1 MKKCM
6 SLIFV
11 LAMMLSLA
19 VAGTVGTS
27 AYSDVDQ
34 SKYYG
39 CYATTAPNVDGVIDD
54 VWSTTVPMYFTN
66 ETWGYVKL
74 LWSEDAVYLLADL
87 AKTKDGS
94 EYVDFFVT
102 TQGYDKNWG
111 FSWADTNGC
120 HYFRCAKDEDSSVA
134 DYDAKTIWYLAAATR
149 ATNATAKA
157 IPKADGGFVA
167 EVKIPLGTNDATLQ
181 IDSKIGFGA
190 SVGGDL
196 YLGQCVGL
204 ADLNGSGQLD
214 EMNVSRNAHTL
225 YAMSLHSAPVDLSQT
240 VPATCTTPEQKS
252 YGCSECETVLKNVPS
267 GTPGLDPDN
276 HSGSEVF
283 ADNGDGT
290 HSKKW
295 DCCGVVI
302 STEAHTYGEPTI
314 DKQPTCTEN
323 GTGSEICTICN
334 SQHVLESI
342 PALGHDLD
350 KSEVITDK
358 EPTCTEKGSKSYH
371 CKREGCDGKGEVTEI
386 DALGHIPGDWET
398 LTAAT
403 CSKKGEEYC
412 TCTRCWETVE
422 VREIAMLAHTATE
435 WIVDQEAAPGVAGKR
450 HQQCTVCGA
459 LFNEEVIEALPE
471 EKGCG
476 AVVSASA
483 LGVYATVALAVGAVW
498 KRKKKKD

>member
-1 MKKCM
+1 MKKCI
-6 SLIFV
+6 SILFV

-19 VAGTVGTS
+19 VVGTVGTS
-27 AYSDVDQ
+27 AYSDFDQ

-39 CYATTAPNVDGVIDD
+39 CYATTAPEIDGEIDEI
-54 VWSTTVPMYFTN
+54 WSTTIPMYFKN

-74 LWSEDAVYLLADL
+74 LWREDAVYLLADMTSPN
-87 AKTKDGS
+87 AN
-94 EYVDFFVT
+94 YVDFFVT
-102 TQGYDKNWG
+102 TKAYDKNWAW
-111 FSWADTNGC
+111 SWTEVDGC
-120 HYFRCAKDEDSSVA
+120 HHFRCHKDEDSSSEN
-134 DYDAKTIWYLAAATR
+134 YDATLIWYLAEGTK
-149 ATNATAKA
+149 ATNAPAKA
-157 IPKADGGFVA
+157 IPKADGNGFVA
-167 EVKIPLGTNDATLQ
+167 EVKIPFGANDATVQ

-190 SVGGDL
+190 SANGDL

-214 EMNVSRNAHTL
+214 ELNVSRNAHPL
-225 YAMSLHSAPVDLSQT
+225 YAMQLHSTPVDLSQT

-252 YGCSECETVLKNVPS
+252 YGCSECDMVLKNVPS
-267 GTPGLDPDN
+267 GNPALDPDN

-290 HSKKW
+290 HSEKW

-302 STEAHTYGEPTI
+302 STESHTYGEPTV
-314 DKQPTCTEN
+314 DKQPTCTED
-323 GTGSEICTICN
+323 GTGSEICTACN
-334 SQHVLESI
+334 SQHVLERI

-350 KSEVITDK
+350 KSEVIIDK
-358 EPTCTEKGSKSYH
+358 EPTCAEKGSKSYH
-371 CKREGCDGKGEVTEI
+371 CKREGCDGRGEVTEI
-386 DALGHIPGDWET
+386 DALGHIPGEWKT
-398 LTAAT
+398 LTEAT

-422 VREIAMLAHTATE
+422 IREIAMLAHTATD
-435 WIVDQEAAPGVAGKR
+435 WIIDKEAAPGVAGKR

-476 AVVSASA
+476 AIVSASA
-483 LGVYATVALAVGAVW
+483 LGVYATVTLAVGAVW
-498 KRKKKKD
+498 KRKRKKD